1 MFFVGFVGFVL
12 FFFLLEKQ
20 NLVLLQVPGLCNLML
35 LATQALSSMGP
46 SMEQALSQIRHWF
59 ITPTSFV
66 PPLNQYYITAGNHCR
81 SKGLQLAFCF
91 LFSFSHLQSSLLYRR
106 HYNIQM
112 KVSKGKRSIC
122 PCSMNSEGAVF
133 IHGLTRKEES

>member
-1 MFFVGFVGFVL
+1 MFSVYFVDF

-20 NLVLLQVPGLCNLML
+20 NFVLPQIRGLYNLRF

-46 SMEQALSQIRHWF
+46 SMEQALSQIRHGL

-66 PPLNQYYITAGNHCR
+66 PPLNQHYLTAGSYCR

-91 LFSFSHLQSSLLYRR
+91 LFSFGHLQSSLLYQR
-106 HYNIQM
+106 HYKIQM
-112 KVSKGKRSIC
+112 KVSKGKGSIS
-122 PCSMNSEGAVF
+122 PWSMNSVGVVF
-133 IHGLTRKEES
+133 SNGTLLSLC